1 MQGWRV
7 EMEDAHSAKCAGL
20 CDDERLRDWSY
31 FAVFDG
37 HAGARVSA
45 HCADHLLDA
54 IVAQEEF
61 GEDVI
66 KGIRQGF
73 LGNLYHLS
81 HNYHSLAHDAENW
94 GDISIC
100 IL

>member
-1 MQGWRV
+1 M
-7 EMEDAHSAKCAGL
+7 EMEDAHTARCAGL
-20 CDDERLRDWSY
+20 GDDERLRDWSY

-73 LGNLYHLS
+73 LGQFN
-81 HNYHSLAHDAENW
+81 
-94 GDISIC
+94 ISY
-100 IL
+100 LNEY